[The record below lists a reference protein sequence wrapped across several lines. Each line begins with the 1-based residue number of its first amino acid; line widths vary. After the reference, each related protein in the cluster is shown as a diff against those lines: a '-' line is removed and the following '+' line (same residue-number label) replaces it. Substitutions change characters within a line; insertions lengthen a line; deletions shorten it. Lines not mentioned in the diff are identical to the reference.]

1 MHGYMKSIPFELEEA
16 AVIDGATFFQRFSK
30 IVFPL
35 SKSGLVT
42 AGTFVFLFG
51 WNEFI
56 YALLLTSRRQVRTV
70 QFGIRHF
77 VHQFF
82 TDYTAIFAA
91 IVALVTWRRIT
102 WRRMCRARSGATGA
116 TTVASG
122 SAIMC

>member
-30 IVFPL
+30 VVFPL

-56 YALLLTSRRQVRTV
+56 YALLLTSRQQVRTV

-82 TDYTAIFAA
+82 TDYTAMFAA
-91 IVALVTWRRIT
+91 IVVTIYRASSSIFFHERIVKGLT
-102 WRRMCRARSGATGA
+102 SGALKG
-116 TTVASG
+116 
-122 SAIMC
+122 

>member
-16 AVIDGATFFQRFSK
+16 AVIDGATFFQRFAK

-56 YALLLTSRRQVRTV
+56 YALLLTSRQQVRTV

-82 TDYTAIFAA
+82 TDYTAMFAA
-91 IVALVTWRRIT
+91 IVVTIVPSIVIYILFHERIVKGLT
-102 WRRMCRARSGATGA
+102 SGALKG
-116 TTVASG
+116 
-122 SAIMC
+122 

>member
-1 MHGYMKSIPFELEEA
+1 MTALGIYEA
-16 AVIDGATFFQRFSK
+16 KTKLSEICERVAQTGEPVVVTL
-30 IVFPL
+30 PL

-56 YALLLTSRRQVRTV
+56 YALLLTSRQQVRTV

-82 TDYTAIFAA
+82 TDYTAMFAA
-91 IVALVTWRRIT
+91 IVVTIVPSIIIYILFHERIVKGLT
-102 WRRMCRARSGATGA
+102 SGALKG
-116 TTVASG
+116 
-122 SAIMC
+122 